1 MECVSLIGVAVG
13 KERFGADAKEV
24 MELSDDDFEWIT
36 TEVAALGGGNLPIV
50 SVLEGGYNVD
60 ALEGAVR
67 AHLHALINS

>member
-1 MECVSLIGVAVG
+1 
-13 KERFGADAKEV
+13 